1 MTNLTESKFTIVL
14 TGFGPFGLFNNNPS
28 EKVVR
33 RIANEGI
40 DDIQPNAKIIVKVM
54 PVTYDDV
61 QCIVSELWK
70 EYHPDLVVHLGVHS
84 TNHAVKIETRSCGIG
99 YNQGDIKCNFSAVLL
114 FAYWMIN
121 SFVISTVVHIII
133 PFFHNDQISAKTPE
147 DYRCPL
153 AMCSSDEEENI
164 IYTGL
169 NCTELVEAMRMEFA
183 RENIQFEL
191 SDDPGRYLCAYSY
204 YISLRHDKNCSLF
217 IHIPSFNKSCT
228 LELLTKI
235 VKQIIRLSVL
245 QILKARKK
253 NPESLCE
260 SMKNKMHV
268 LAWGQLKY
276 KAQHI

>member
-1 MTNLTESKFTIVL
+1 MQIDEIVRTIRIVFIVYSRESIIKISNCMTNLTESEFTIVL
-14 TGFGPFGLFNNNPS
+14 TGFGPFGFFDNNPS
-28 EKVVR
+28 EKVVQ

-40 DDIQPNAKIIVKVM
+40 DDIQPNARIIVKVM
-54 PVTYDDV
+54 PVAYDDV

-84 TNHAVKIETRSCGIG
+84 TSRAVRIETRSCGIG
-99 YNQGDIKCNFSAVLL
+99 YDQGDIKS
-114 FAYWMIN
+114 
-121 SFVISTVVHIII
+121 
-133 PFFHNDQISAKTPE
+133 KTPE

-153 AMCSSDEEENI
+153 AICSSNEEENI

-169 NCTELVEAMRMEFA
+169 NCTKLVEAMRMEFA
-183 RENIQFEL
+183 KENIQFEL

-235 VKQIIRLSVL
+235 SKSSTY
-245 QILKARKK
+245 K
-253 NPESLCE
+253 N
-260 SMKNKMHV
+260 
-268 LAWGQLKY
+268 Q
-276 KAQHI
+276 